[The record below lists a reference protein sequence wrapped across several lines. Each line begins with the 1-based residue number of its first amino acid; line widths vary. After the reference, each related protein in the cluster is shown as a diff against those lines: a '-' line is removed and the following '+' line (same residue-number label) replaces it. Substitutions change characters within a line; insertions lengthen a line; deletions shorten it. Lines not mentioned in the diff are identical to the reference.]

1 MNHWENS
8 VKFRLVLHW
17 GGVRK
22 ADNLTTPK
30 SSYNTHVSAGSLDG
44 GKEIGEQDT
53 EKRFRPDSSSIRT
66 ILEKF
71 PNGQTCLSRP
81 LNYLAKTYKKK
92 VHTYTGRNVFLMPNP
107 HRLRT
112 TQNRPALGRF
122 TWFSHLLI
130 EPTYTIY
137 VLRRGKEHCYC

>member
-1 MNHWENS
+1 M
-8 VKFRLVLHW
+8 
-17 GGVRK
+17 GG

-81 LNYLAKTYKKK
+81 LNYLAKTYKKSAYIYGSQCLPYAK
-92 VHTYTGRNVFLMPNP
+92 PAPFTYYTKQTRTREIHLIFSFINRTNVHNICVTEGKR
-107 HRLRT
+107 
-112 TQNRPALGRF
+112 ALLLLKLKESQ
-122 TWFSHLLI
+122 SHDGPYLS
-130 EPTYTIY
+130 
-137 VLRRGKEHCYC
+137 VCV